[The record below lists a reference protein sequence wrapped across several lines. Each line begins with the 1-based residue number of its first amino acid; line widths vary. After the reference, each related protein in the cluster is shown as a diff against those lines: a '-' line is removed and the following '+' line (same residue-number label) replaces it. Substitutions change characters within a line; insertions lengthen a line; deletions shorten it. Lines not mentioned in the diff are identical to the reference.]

1 MLKTNAM
8 RMLDKD
14 HISYDV
20 YEYEVDENDLSGVST
35 AQKIQQPH
43 EMIFKT
49 LVLKTDK
56 KEVIVCCIPVASEL
70 DLKKVAKAAKGNANK
85 KDKPNFF
92 SRAGKGTKQFFK
104 DFKGECKKI
113 VWPDAK
119 TVLKSTGVVL
129 LVVTIVCI
137 VVYGIDQGLSA
148 GIGGLKSLA
157 NPEETTVE
165 TTLAGEK
172 DETAESHDH
181 SHEEETTEEATSEA
195 EETTSEKAE

>member
-1 MLKTNAM
+1 MADKEKKVTKT
-8 RMLDKD
+8 
-14 HISYDV
+14 SDV
-20 YEYEVDENDLSGVST
+20 EKATTDESK
-35 AQKIQQPH
+35 A
-43 EMIFKT
+43 
-49 LVLKTDK
+49 
-56 KEVIVCCIPVASEL
+56 AA
-70 DLKKVAKAAKGNANK
+70 KVAKAAKGNANK

-92 SRAGKGTKQFFK
+92 VRTGKGIKRFFK

-157 NPEETTVE
+157 NPEETTEEVVE
-165 TTLAGEK
+165 TTLADEK
-172 DETAESHDH
+172 DDEKEDETAES
-181 SHEEETTEEATSEA
+181 EETTEEATTAA
-195 EETTSEKAE
+195 EDETTSEKAE

>member
-1 MLKTNAM
+1 MADKEKKVTKT
-8 RMLDKD
+8 
-14 HISYDV
+14 S
-20 YEYEVDENDLSGVST
+20 EVEKATTDESK
-35 AQKIQQPH
+35 A
-43 EMIFKT
+43 
-49 LVLKTDK
+49 
-56 KEVIVCCIPVASEL
+56 AA
-70 DLKKVAKAAKGNANK
+70 KVAKAAKGNANK

-92 SRAGKGTKQFFK
+92 VRTGKGIKHFFK

-157 NPEETTVE
+157 NPEETTTVE
-165 TTLAGEK
+165 TTLADETDTNE
-172 DETAESHDH
+172 DETAESD
-181 SHEEETTEEATSEA
+181 ETTEEATTSA
-195 EETTSEKAE
+195 EEEATSEKAE

>member
-1 MLKTNAM
+1 MADKEKKVAKT
-8 RMLDKD
+8 
-14 HISYDV
+14 SDV
-20 YEYEVDENDLSGVST
+20 EKATTDESK
-35 AQKIQQPH
+35 A
-43 EMIFKT
+43 
-49 LVLKTDK
+49 
-56 KEVIVCCIPVASEL
+56 AA
-70 DLKKVAKAAKGNANK
+70 KVAKAAKGNANK

-92 SRAGKGTKQFFK
+92 ARTGKGAKQFFK

-165 TTLAGEK
+165 TTLAGDESDETE
-172 DETAESHDH
+172 DETAES
-181 SHEEETTEEATSEA
+181 EETTEEATTAA
-195 EETTSEKAE
+195 EDETTSEKAE

>member
-1 MLKTNAM
+1 MADKEKKVTKT
-8 RMLDKD
+8 
-14 HISYDV
+14 SDV
-20 YEYEVDENDLSGVST
+20 EKATTDESK
-35 AQKIQQPH
+35 A
-43 EMIFKT
+43 
-49 LVLKTDK
+49 
-56 KEVIVCCIPVASEL
+56 AA
-70 DLKKVAKAAKGNANK
+70 KVAKAAKGNANK

-92 SRAGKGTKQFFK
+92 VRTGKGTKQFFK

-137 VVYGIDQGLSA
+137 VVYGIDQALSA

-157 NPEETTVE
+157 NPEEETTVVE
-165 TTLAGEK
+165 TTLAGEEDDEKK
-172 DETAESHDH
+172 DETAES
-181 SHEEETTEEATSEA
+181 ETTEEATTAA